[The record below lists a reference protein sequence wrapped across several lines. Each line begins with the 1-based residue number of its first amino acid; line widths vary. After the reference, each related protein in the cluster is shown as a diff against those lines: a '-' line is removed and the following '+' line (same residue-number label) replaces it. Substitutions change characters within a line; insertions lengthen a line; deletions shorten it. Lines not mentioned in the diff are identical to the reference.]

1 MENNSLEEPT
11 KQQIKKLLDRFK
23 QLKADRSNWNN
34 SWQVV
39 AMYVNTK
46 KADFTT
52 SQTDG
57 QFLNT
62 QIFDNSASQFAK
74 ARASTLKS
82 MILGNYDFK
91 LTPADKFKDSD
102 VLIKFFDKATEILK
116 NEMKNPLS
124 SFDKSITEAEDFD
137 AIFGTSIMYSEFV
150 NDKTTIAPADEVN
163 GIPARILDNSYL
175 SYKTLDLKECYIDE
189 DFTGN
194 INQLFREYQITVK
207 EAVEE
212 FGLEKLHS
220 KVQEQFRQNETA
232 NKLTIVNAIIPIGD
246 YINLFP
252 LKNDF
257 QYISFYID
265 TKNNHLIHFSGYNDK
280 PFFVHRENKKTEEKY
295 GRSVSMEAIS
305 TISLLNKIGEDIITI
320 FNRYAQPPLGLIDN
334 KAIIDTSAGSVTVF
348 DPQIQNPIFNMINEY
363 GDVNALIKFRETLKD
378 ELSNFYGIDKLLDF
392 NNQTQMTATEVRQRA
407 MIRNQTMSYLFSSKT
422 NERYSP
428 LIERSFNLLLLND
441 YFKNLLENNEELA
454 ELFNSGEDLYTIEY
468 YNQVEREKNS
478 QDNLL
483 IMNIWN
489 TANSIAQMTQDISVF
504 DNLNAD
510 QTISLLKNISF
521 TNSIFRGSDE
531 VEQIRINRQE
541 QQQAMLQAQLQQGQ
555 PPGAINE

>member
-305 TISLLNKIGEDIITI
+305 TISLLNKVGEDIITI

-392 NNQTQMTATEVRQRA
+392 NNQTQMTATEVQQRA